1 MYYSASVCLP
11 AILQLYASVLLCLCL
26 PLCYSASVN
35 LCATL
40 PLSASGLLYLCLPL
54 CYSTSLL
61 PCLPASLSI
70 SSVVVLFV
78 SPWSFSWCLWSW
90 RPPKS
95 RTFLFQVVHWV
106 AFLSMIYSHVYSEQ
120 KYGKSEENL
129 RGEAEKVFWGFSNT
143 SVSCK
148 HRSIILFH
156 AKSCCRYMK
165 YINKNL
171 VNGIFLYESLVC
183 LEC

>member
-1 MYYSASVCLP
+1 MCRFIFYLNYSA
-11 AILQLYASVLLCLCL
+11 YVLLCLCL
-26 PLCYSASVN
+26 PPCYFAAVRLCTTLPLSASLLLCLCQPLCYSVSAC

-106 AFLSMIYSHVYSEQ
+106 AFLSMIYSHVYSKQ
-120 KYGKSEENL
+120 KYGKSKENL
-129 RGEAEKVFWGFSNT
+129 RGPAE
-143 SVSCK
+143 
-148 HRSIILFH
+148 
-156 AKSCCRYMK
+156 
-165 YINKNL
+165 
-171 VNGIFLYESLVC
+171 
-183 LEC
+183 

>member
-26 PLCYSASVN
+26 PLCYSASLL
-35 LCATL
+35 LCLCQPLCYSVSACLCTTL

-95 RTFLFQVVHWV
+95 WTFLFQVVHWV
-106 AFLSMIYSHVYSEQ
+106 AFLSMIYSYVYSEQ
-120 KYGKSEENL
+120 KYGKSKENL
-129 RGEAEKVFWGFSNT
+129 RGETGRFSEDFPILLWAVNIGISYSFRPKAAADIWST
-143 SVSCK
+143 S
-148 HRSIILFH
+148 IWT
-156 AKSCCRYMK
+156 
-165 YINKNL
+165 
-171 VNGIFLYESLVC
+171 
-183 LEC
+183 